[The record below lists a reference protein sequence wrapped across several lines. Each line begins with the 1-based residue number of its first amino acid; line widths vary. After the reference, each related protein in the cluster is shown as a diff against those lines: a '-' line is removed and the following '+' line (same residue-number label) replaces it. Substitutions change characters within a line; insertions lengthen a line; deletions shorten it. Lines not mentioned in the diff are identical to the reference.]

1 MVPST
6 KHEGSSYP
14 RRAAILAALVASMA
28 LLPGCNGRELERLL
42 EALVLLAIVLVV
54 VHLVVW
60 GAMVF
65 VIVKNLVH
73 LGRGKPSLGWGATSI
88 AMGAVTGLPAIVTGV
103 ETFHPTALG
112 SLLLS
117 GALCFLGY
125 KNVAGARDLARWRKL
140 GDDDNHEPS

>member
-1 MVPST
+1 MIPST

-14 RRAAILAALVASMA
+14 RRAAVLAALVASMA
-28 LLPGCNGRELERLL
+28 LLPGCNNQELERLFEGL
-42 EALVLLAIVLVV
+42 IVLAIVLVV

-60 GAMVF
+60 GAMIF

-88 AMGAVTGLPAIVTGV
+88 AMGALTGLPAIVTGV
-103 ETFHPTALG
+103 ENFHPTALG
-112 SLLLS
+112 SLLVS

-125 KNVAGARDLARWRKL
+125 KNVAGARDLAKWKKL
-140 GDDDNHEPS
+140 GGDDQQTS

>member
-6 KHEGSSYP
+6 KHEGSSFP
-14 RRAAILAALVASMA
+14 RRAAVLAALVATMA
-28 LLPGCNGRELERLL
+28 LLPGCNGQELERIL
-42 EALVLLAIVLVV
+42 EAIVLLAIVLFV

-60 GAMVF
+60 GAMVL

-88 AMGAVTGLPAIVTGV
+88 AIGALTGLPQLFSIVEG
-103 ETFHPTALG
+103 FHAGALG

-140 GDDDNHEPS
+140 GGDDNPENP